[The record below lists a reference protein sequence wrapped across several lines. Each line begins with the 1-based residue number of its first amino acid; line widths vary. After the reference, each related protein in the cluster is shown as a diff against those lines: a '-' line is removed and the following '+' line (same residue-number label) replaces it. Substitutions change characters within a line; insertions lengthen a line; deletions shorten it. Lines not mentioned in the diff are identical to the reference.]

1 MAAMSVIGIDFGNE
15 SCYIAVAKAGG
26 IETIAND
33 YSLRGT
39 PSCVAFSPKNRIL
52 GVAAKNQMVTNMKN
66 TVFGFKRLLGR
77 KFSDP
82 HVQKELKQFPFK
94 VEPRADGGIGI
105 RINYLGEDNVFSP
118 EQITAMLFTKL
129 KESAAIALQTPIND
143 CVISVPSYFTNA
155 ERNAL
160 LDAAAIAGLNVL
172 RLMNETTATAL
183 AYGIYKQDLPA
194 PEEKSKNVVF
204 VDFGHSSLQV
214 AACAFNKGKLRILAT
229 SSDPCCGGRDI
240 DIALAEYFCQ
250 DFMTRYKLDP
260 RKNQRAYLRLLQE
273 VEKLKKQMSANSTR
287 LPLNIECFMEERD
300 VSGDMQRSQMEQICA
315 DTFNRVERTLRNI
328 LHNAKLRPEDISALE
343 IVGGSTR
350 IPAVKSLIEQVFGK
364 APSTTLN
371 QDEAVSRGCALQCAM
386 LSPAVRV
393 REFNVTDVQP
403 YAVRLA
409 WDAARGEDGDMEVFP
424 AFHAAPFSKM
434 LTFYRREPFSVSAY
448 YSDQVPF
455 PDTFIGQWNVK
466 DVQPTPE
473 GESQKVKLKVRV
485 NIHGIITVASASLV
499 EKKQDAQQSDNV
511 EMENSNENVQNNQTA
526 QETPMDTNGSQEQQ
540 NGPDNQEV
548 REDEMKGEPQQKQS
562 WTQRVG
568 QWFSG
573 DANDDKK
580 DKSKDKTKKVLVKT
594 IELPIDARTHG
605 FSQTELN
612 SYLEQEGKMQAQD
625 RQEKER
631 ADARNALEEYV
642 YELRGKLSEG
652 EVLHDFIA
660 EDQRSRLVNQLD
672 SLEQWLYDEGEDQN
686 RQVYSDK
693 LTELRTEG
701 EPIKQRRLE
710 FELRPGAL
718 DDFALAIQ
726 LTNKAV
732 DQYKSGDAKY
742 AHLSEADIQKVC
754 DASKSALNWLEGA
767 RQALAHAPRHLP
779 PPHTTHQI
787 RQERQS
793 FENTVNPI
801 LNKPKPKEKT
811 PPPANNTAG
820 DGQNAP
826 EQQASQEQMDVE

>member
-540 NGPDNQEV
+540 NGPENQE
-548 REDEMKGEPQQKQS
+548 
-562 WTQRVG
+562 
-568 QWFSG
+568 

-732 DQYKSGDAKY
+732 DLYKSGDAKY

-754 DASKSALNWLEGA
+754 EASKSALNWLEGA

-826 EQQASQEQMDVE
+826 ASEQQASQEQMDVE

>member
-77 KFSDP
+77 KFTDP
-82 HVQKELKQFPFK
+82 YVQKELKHFPFK
-94 VEPRADGGIGI
+94 VEQRPDDGIGI
-105 RINYLGEDNVFSP
+105 RVNYLGEDNVFSP

-129 KESAAIALQTPIND
+129 KDIATTALQTQVND

-155 ERNAL
+155 ERNSL
-160 LDAAAIAGLNVL
+160 LDAASIAGLNVL

-194 PEEKSKNVVF
+194 AEEKPRNVVF

-214 AACAFNKGKLRILAT
+214 SACAFNKGKLRVLAT

-240 DIALAEYFCQ
+240 DMALAEHFCQ
-250 DFMTRYKLDP
+250 DFVTRFKLDP
-260 RKNQRAYLRLLQE
+260 KKNQRAFLRLLQE

-300 VSGDMQRSQMEQICA
+300 VSGDMQRAQMEQLSA
-315 DTFNRVERTLRNI
+315 DTFNRVERTLRAL
-328 LHNAKLRPEDISALE
+328 LHNAKLRPDEISAVE

-350 IPAVKSLIEQVFGK
+350 IPAVKSLIEQVFNK
-364 APSTTLN
+364 NASTTLN
-371 QDEAVSRGCALQCAM
+371 QDEAVARGCALQCAM

-393 REFNVTDVQP
+393 REFSVTDVQP

-409 WDAARGEDGDMEVFP
+409 WDASRGEDSDMEVFP

-434 LTFYRREPFSVSAY
+434 LTFYRKEPFTVSAY
-448 YSDQVPF
+448 YSDQTPY
-455 PDTFIGQWNVK
+455 PDSFIGQWNIR

-485 NIHGIITVASASLV
+485 NIHGIITIASASLV
-499 EKKQDAQQSDNV
+499 EKKQDASQNENI
-511 EMENSNENVQNNQTA
+511 EMENVNENAQGS
-526 QETPMDTNGSQEQQ
+526 QETPMETNGSSQDQQ
-540 NGPDNQEV
+540 NGPENQE
-548 REDEMKGEPQQKQS
+548 EKSDEKQ
-562 WTQRVG
+562 
-568 QWFSG
+568 
-573 DANDDKK
+573 
-580 DKSKDKTKKVLVKT
+580 DKSKDKAKKVIVKT
-594 IELPIDARTHG
+594 VELPIDARTHG
-605 FSQTELN
+605 YSQHELN

-652 EVLHDFIA
+652 ESLHDFVA
-660 EDQRSRLVNQLD
+660 EDQRNRLVNQLD
-672 SLEQWLYDEGEDQN
+672 ALEQWLYDEGEDQN

-693 LTELRTEG
+693 LTELKTEG

-710 FELRPGAL
+710 YELRPGAL

-726 LTNKAV
+726 LTNKAI
-732 DQYKSGDAKY
+732 DLYRAGDAKY
-742 AHLSEADIQKVC
+742 SHLSEADMQKVC
-754 DASKSALNWLEGA
+754 EAAKSALNWLEAA
-767 RQALAHAPRHLP
+767 RQAAAHAPRHQP

-793 FENTVNPI
+793 FEGIVNPI

-811 PPPANNTAG
+811 PPPANPTG
-820 DGQNAP
+820 DGAAAP
-826 EQQASQEQMDVE
+826 ASDAPHDNMMDVE

>member
-82 HVQKELKQFPFK
+82 LVQKELKHFPFK
-94 VEPRADGGIGI
+94 VEQRPDGGIGI
-105 RINYLGEDNVFSP
+105 RVNYLGEDNVFSP

-129 KESAAIALQTPIND
+129 KDIATVALQTQIND

-160 LDAAAIAGLNVL
+160 LNAASIAGLNVL

-194 PEEKSKNVVF
+194 PEEKPRNVVF

-214 AACAFNKGKLRILAT
+214 AACAFNKGKLRVLAT
-229 SSDPCCGGRDI
+229 ATDPQCGGRDI
-240 DIALAEYFCQ
+240 DMALAEHFCQ
-250 DFMTRYKLDP
+250 DFLTRFKLDA
-260 RKNQRAYLRLLQE
+260 RKNQRAFLRLLQE

-300 VSGDMQRSQMEQICA
+300 VSGDMQRTQMEQLSA
-315 DTFNRVERTLRNI
+315 ETFNRVERTLRDL
-328 LHNAKLRPEDISALE
+328 LHNAKLRPEDIYSVE

-350 IPAVKSLIEQVFGK
+350 IPAVKGLIEQVYGK
-364 APSTTLN
+364 TASTTLN

-393 REFNVTDVQP
+393 REFSVTDVQP
-403 YAVRLA
+403 YAVHLA

-424 AFHAAPFSKM
+424 AFHAAPFTKM
-434 LTFYRREPFSVSAY
+434 LTFYRKEPFSVSAY
-448 YSDQVPF
+448 YSGQIPF
-455 PDTFIGQWNVK
+455 PDTFIGQWHIR
-466 DVQPTPE
+466 DVQPTAE

-485 NIHGIITVASASLV
+485 NINGIVTVASASLV
-499 EKKQDAQQSDNV
+499 EKKQDNAQNENI
-511 EMENSNENVQNNQTA
+511 EMENSENTP
-526 QETPMDTNGSQEQQ
+526 QEAPMETNGGSQESQQ
-540 NGPDNQEV
+540 NGPENQEV
-548 REDEMKGEPQQKQS
+548 RQDDTGDEPQQKQS

-573 DANDDKK
+573 ENADDKK
-580 DKSKDKTKKVLVKT
+580 DKSKEKTKKVLVKT
-594 IELPIDARTHG
+594 VELPIDARTHG
-605 FSQTELN
+605 YTQQELN
-612 SYLEQEGKMQAQD
+612 TYMEQEGKMQAQD

-652 EVLHDFIA
+652 SALHEFVAD
-660 EDQRSRLVNQLD
+660 EQRGRLVNQLD
-672 SLEQWLYDEGEDQN
+672 ALEQWLYDEGEDQN

-718 DDFALAIQ
+718 DDFALSIQ
-726 LTNKAV
+726 LANKAI
-732 DQYKSGDAKY
+732 DLYKAGDAKY
-742 AHLSEADIQKVC
+742 AHLTEADIQKVSE
-754 DASKSALNWLEGA
+754 ATQNALNWLEKT
-767 RQALAHAPRHLP
+767 RQTIAHTPRHQP
-779 PPHTTHQI
+779 PPTTTHQI
-787 RQERQS
+787 RTERQN
-793 FENTVNPI
+793 FETSVNPI

-811 PPPANNTAG
+811 PPPATNQTAG
-820 DGQNAP
+820 DGA
-826 EQQASQEQMDVE
+826 ASDQPQEQMDVE

>member
-26 IETIAND
+26 IETITND

-77 KFSDP
+77 KYSDP
-82 HVQKELKQFPFK
+82 HVQKELKHFPFK
-94 VEPRADGGIGI
+94 VEQRTDGGIGI
-105 RINYLGEDNVFSP
+105 RVNYLGEDNVFSP

-129 KESAAIALQTPIND
+129 KDVAATALQTQVND

-160 LDAAAIAGLNVL
+160 LDAATIAGLNVL
-172 RLMNETTATAL
+172 RLMNETSATAL

-194 PEEKSKNVVF
+194 PEEKPRNVVF

-214 AACAFNKGKLRILAT
+214 AACAFNKGKLRVLAT
-229 SSDPCCGGRDI
+229 STDPFCGGRDI
-240 DIALAEYFCQ
+240 DMALAEYFCQ
-250 DFMTRYKLDP
+250 DFMTRYKLDA
-260 RKNQRAYLRLLQE
+260 RKNQRAFLRLLQE
-273 VEKLKKQMSANSTR
+273 VEKIKKQMSANSTR

-300 VSGDMQRSQMEQICA
+300 VTGEMQRPQMEQICA
-315 DTFNRVERTLRNI
+315 ETFNRVERTLRGI
-328 LHNAKLRPEDISALE
+328 LHNAKLRPEDINSVE

-364 APSTTLN
+364 QASTTLN

-393 REFNVTDVQP
+393 REFNVTDAQP

-434 LTFYRREPFSVSAY
+434 LTFYRKEPFSVSAY
-448 YSDQVPF
+448 YSDQVPY
-455 PDTFIGQWNVK
+455 PDSFIGQWNIR
-466 DVQPTPE
+466 DVQATAE

-485 NIHGIITVASASLV
+485 NIHGIVTVASASLV
-499 EKKQDAQQSDNV
+499 EKKQDSSQNENV
-511 EMENSNENVQNNQTA
+511 EMENSNENA
-526 QETPMDTNGSQEQQ
+526 QGTQDAPMETNGGSQEQQQQQQQQ
-540 NGPDNQEV
+540 NGPDNQE
-548 REDEMKGEPQQKQS
+548 EN
-562 WTQRVG
+562 
-568 QWFSG
+568 
-573 DANDDKK
+573 NDDKK
-580 DKSKDKTKKVLVKT
+580 DKSKDKSKKVLVKT

-605 FSQTELN
+605 FAQHDLN
-612 SYLEQEGKMQAQD
+612 SYMEQEGKMQAQD

-652 EVLHDFIA
+652 EVLHDFVA
-660 EDQRSRLVNQLD
+660 EDQRQRLVNQLD
-672 SLEQWLYDEGEDQN
+672 ALEQWLYDEGEDQN

-693 LTELRTEG
+693 LGELRTEG

-718 DDFALAIQ
+718 DDYALAIQ

-732 DQYKSGDAKY
+732 DLYRSGDAKY
-742 AHLSEADIQKVC
+742 AHLTEADIQKVV
-754 DASKSALNWLEGA
+754 DAAKNALTWLENA

-787 RQERQS
+787 RQERQT

-801 LNKPKPKEKT
+801 LNKLKPKEKT
-811 PPPANNTAG
+811 PPPANPTAG
-820 DGQNAP
+820 DGQTADAP
-826 EQQASQEQMDVE
+826 SQEQMDVE

>member
-39 PSCVAFSPKNRIL
+39 PSCVAFSQKNRIL

-82 HVQKELKQFPFK
+82 HVQKEFKNFPFK
-94 VEPRADGGIGI
+94 VEPRPDGGIGI
-105 RINYLGEDNVFSP
+105 RVNYLGEDNVFSP

-129 KESAAIALQTPIND
+129 KESAMIALQTPIND
-143 CVISVPSYFTNA
+143 CVICVPSYFTNA

-183 AYGIYKQDLPA
+183 AYGIYKQDLPT

-214 AACAFNKGKLRILAT
+214 SACAFNKGKLRVLAT
-229 SSDPCCGGRDI
+229 SCDAFCGGRDI
-240 DIALAEYFCQ
+240 DTALAEYFCQ
-250 DFMTRYKLDP
+250 DFISRYKLDP
-260 RKNQRAYLRLLQE
+260 KKNQRAYLRLLQE
-273 VEKLKKQMSANSTR
+273 VEKLKKQMSANNTR

-300 VSGDMQRSQMEQICA
+300 VSGDMQRSQMEQLCA
-315 DTFNRVERTLRNI
+315 ETFSRIEKTLRNI
-328 LHNAKLRPEDISALE
+328 LYNAKLRSEDISSVE

-350 IPAVKSLIEQVFGK
+350 IPAVKNLIENVFGK
-364 APSTTLN
+364 QPSTTLN

-393 REFNVTDVQP
+393 REFSVTDVQP
-403 YAVRLA
+403 YGVRLA
-409 WDAARGEDGDMEVFP
+409 WDQDGDMEVFP

-434 LTFYRREPFSVSAY
+434 LTFYRKEPFSVSAF
-448 YSDQVPF
+448 YSEQVPY
-455 PDTFIGQWNVK
+455 PDSFIGQWYIK

-499 EKKQDAQQSDNV
+499 EKKQEVGQSEGV
-511 EMENSNENVQNNQTA
+511 EMENANENAPNQKC
-526 QETPMDTNGSQEQQ
+526 QEQPMDTNGTQEQQ
-540 NGPDNQEV
+540 NGPENQEV
-548 REDEMKGEPQQKQS
+548 REDEMKGEPEEKQS

-573 DANDDKK
+573 D
-580 DKSKDKTKKVLVKT
+580 KSKDKTKKVLVKT
-594 IELPIDARTHG
+594 VELPIDSRTHG
-605 FSQTELN
+605 LSQTELN
-612 SYLEQEGKMQAQD
+612 SFLEQEGKMQAQD

-642 YELRGKLSEG
+642 YELRGKLCDG
-652 EVLHDFIA
+652 VLRDFIGD
-660 EDQRSRLVNQLD
+660 EPRDRLISSLD
-672 SLEQWLYDEGEDQN
+672 SIETWLYDEGEDQT

-693 LTELRTEG
+693 LTQLRTEG
-701 EPIKQRRLE
+701 EPIQQRRLE

-718 DDFALAIQ
+718 DDFALVIQ

-732 DQYKSGDAKY
+732 DLYRSGDAKY
-742 AHLSEADIQKVC
+742 SHLVEADIQKVC
-754 DASKSALNWLEGA
+754 EASKNALSWLESA
-767 RQALAHAPRHLP
+767 RHALARAPLTQA

-787 RQERQS
+787 RQERQN
-793 FENTVNPI
+793 FENIVNPI
-801 LNKPKPKEKT
+801 INKPKPKEKT
-811 PPPANNTAG
+811 PPPATAG
-820 DGQNAP
+820 DGQETTTTASSEQAP
-826 EQQASQEQMDVE
+826 PSQEQMDVE

>member
-194 PEEKSKNVVF
+194 PEEKSRNVVF

-240 DIALAEYFCQ
+240 DIAVAEYFCQ
-250 DFMTRYKLDP
+250 DFMSRYKLDP
-260 RKNQRAYLRLLQE
+260 RKNQRAYMRLLQE

-300 VSGDMQRSQMEQICA
+300 VSGDMQRSQMEQLCA

-328 LHNAKLRPEDISALE
+328 LHNAKLRPEDISSIE

-511 EMENSNENVQNNQTA
+511 EMENSNENVQNNQNV
-526 QETPMDTNGSQEQQ
+526 QETPMDTNASQEQQQ

-573 DANDDKK
+573 D
-580 DKSKDKTKKVLVKT
+580 KSKDKTKKVLVKT

-612 SYLEQEGKMQAQD
+612 SYLEKEGKMQAQD

-660 EDQRSRLVNQLD
+660 EEQRNRLVNQLD

-693 LTELRTEG
+693 LTELKTEG

-732 DQYKSGDAKY
+732 DLYRSGDAKY
-742 AHLSEADIQKVC
+742 SHLSEADIQKVC
-754 DASKSALNWLEGA
+754 EASKSALNWLEGA

-793 FENTVNPI
+793 FENIVNPI

-820 DGQNAP
+820 DGQNNAP
-826 EQQASQEQMDVE
+826 PNEQQASQEQMDVE

>member
-82 HVQKELKQFPFK
+82 LVQKELKHFPFK

-105 RINYLGEDNVFSP
+105 RVNYLGEDNVFSP

-129 KESAAIALQTPIND
+129 KDVATTALQTQIND

-160 LDAAAIAGLNVL
+160 LNAAAIAGLNVL
-172 RLMNETTATAL
+172 RLFNETTATAL
-183 AYGIYKQDLPA
+183 TYGIYKQDLPA
-194 PEEKSKNVVF
+194 PEEKPRNVVF

-214 AACAFNKGKLRILAT
+214 SACAFNKGKLRVLAT
-229 SSDPCCGGRDI
+229 ASDSQCGGRDI
-240 DIALAEYFCQ
+240 DSALAEYFCQ
-250 DFMTRYKLDP
+250 DFITRYKLDP
-260 RKNQRAYLRLLQE
+260 KKNQRAYQRLLQE

-315 DTFNRVERTLRNI
+315 DTFTKVERTLRAI
-328 LHNAKLRPEDISALE
+328 LHNAKLRPEDISSVE

-350 IPAVKSLIEQVFGK
+350 IPAVKGLIEQVFGK
-364 APSTTLN
+364 HASTTLN
-371 QDEAVSRGCALQCAM
+371 QDESVSRGCALQCAM

-393 REFNVTDVQP
+393 REFSVTDVQP

-434 LTFYRREPFSVSAY
+434 LTFYRKEPFTVSAY

-455 PDTFIGQWNVK
+455 PDTFIGQWHIK
-466 DVQPTPE
+466 DVQPTAE

-499 EKKQDAQQSDNV
+499 EKKQDAAQNDNV
-511 EMENSNENVQNNQTA
+511 EMENSNENVNNS
-526 QETPMDTNGSQEQQ
+526 QEAPMETNGSQEQPQ

-573 DANDDKK
+573 D
-580 DKSKDKTKKVLVKT
+580 KSKEKSKKVLVKT
-594 IELPIDARTHG
+594 VELPIEARTHG
-605 FSQTELN
+605 YSQQELN
-612 SYLEQEGKMQAQD
+612 SYMEQEGKMQAQD

-652 EVLHDFIA
+652 ETLHDFVA
-660 EDQRSRLVNQLD
+660 EDQRHKLVNQLD
-672 SLEQWLYDEGEDQN
+672 ALEQWLYDEGEDQN

-710 FELRPGAL
+710 YELRPGAL
-718 DDFALAIQ
+718 DDLSLAVQ
-726 LTNKAV
+726 LANKAV
-732 DQYKSGDAKY
+732 DLYKSGDAKY
-742 AHLSEADIQKVC
+742 AHLSEADIQKVA
-754 DASKSALNWLEGA
+754 DAAKNALNWLESA
-767 RQALAHAPRHLP
+767 RQALAHAPRHQP

-787 RQERQS
+787 RQERQNL
-793 FENTVNPI
+793 ENTVNPI

-811 PPPANNTAG
+811 PPPSNPTAG
-820 DGQNAP
+820 DGQPGAAP
-826 EQQASQEQMDVE
+826 ADQQPPENMDVE

>member
-15 SCYIAVAKAGG
+15 SCYVAVAKAGG

-82 HVQKELKQFPFK
+82 HVQKELKHFPFK
-94 VEPRADGGIGI
+94 VEQRQDGGIGI
-105 RINYLGEDNVFSP
+105 RVNYLGEDNVFSP

-129 KESAAIALQTPIND
+129 KDIAATALQTQIND
-143 CVISVPSYFTNA
+143 CVISVPSYFTNT

-160 LDAAAIAGLNVL
+160 LEAAAIAGLNVL

-194 PEEKSKNVVF
+194 PEEKPRNVVF

-214 AACAFNKGKLRILAT
+214 AACAFNKGKLRVLAT
-229 SSDPCCGGRDI
+229 ATDPQCGGRDI
-240 DIALAEYFCQ
+240 DMALAEYFCQ
-250 DFMTRYKLDP
+250 DFITRYKLDP
-260 RKNQRAYLRLLQE
+260 RKNQRAFLRLLQE

-300 VSGDMQRSQMEQICA
+300 VSGDMQRLQMEQLSA
-315 DTFNRVERTLRNI
+315 DTFTRVERTLRALI
-328 LHNAKLRPEDISALE
+328 HNAKLRPEDIHSVE

-350 IPAVKSLIEQVFGK
+350 IPSVKSLIEQVFNK
-364 APSTTLN
+364 NASTTLN

-393 REFNVTDVQP
+393 REFSVTDVQP

-409 WDAARGEDGDMEVFP
+409 WDAARHDDGDMEVFP

-434 LTFYRREPFSVSAY
+434 LTFYRKEPFSVSAY
-448 YSDQVPF
+448 YSNQVPY
-455 PDTFIGQWNVK
+455 PDSFIGQWHIK
-466 DVQPTPE
+466 DIQATPE

-485 NIHGIITVASASLV
+485 NIHGIVTVASASLV
-499 EKKQDAQQSDNV
+499 EKKQECGQNESI
-511 EMENSNENVQNNQTA
+511 EMENASEGNGQAGEA
-526 QETPMDTNGSQEQQ
+526 HDAAMDTSGGGGGAD
-540 NGPDNQEV
+540 GPEGA
-548 REDEMKGEPQQKQS
+548 EDQ
-562 WTQRVG
+562 
-568 QWFSG
+568 
-573 DANDDKK
+573 NDDKK
-580 DKSKDKTKKVLVKT
+580 DKSKDKSKKVLVKT
-594 IELPIDARTHG
+594 IELPIDAQVPG
-605 FSQTELN
+605 FSQHDLN
-612 SYLEQEGKMQAQD
+612 GFMEQEGKMQAQD

-652 EVLHDFIA
+652 ETLHDFVA
-660 EDQRSRLVNQLD
+660 EDQRNRLVNQLD
-672 SLEQWLYDEGEDQN
+672 ALEQWLYDEGEDQN
-686 RQVYSDK
+686 RQVYCDK
-693 LTELRTEG
+693 LNELRTEG

-718 DDFALAIQ
+718 DDFALTIQ
-726 LTNKAV
+726 LTNKAI
-732 DQYKSGDAKY
+732 DLYKSGDAKY
-742 AHLSEADIQKVC
+742 SHLADSDIQKVVE
-754 DASKSALNWLEGA
+754 ASKNALNWLEGA
-767 RQALAHAPRHLP
+767 RQTLAHAPRHHP

-787 RQERQS
+787 RQERQN
-793 FENTVNPI
+793 FESIVNPI

-811 PPPANNTAG
+811 PPPANGANPTG
-820 DGQNAP
+820 DGQPDAP
-826 EQQASQEQMDVE
+826 PAPAPTAPSAEQMDVE

>member
-39 PSCVAFSPKNRIL
+39 PSCVAFSQKNRIL

-82 HVQKELKQFPFK
+82 HVQKEFKNFPFK
-94 VEPRADGGIGI
+94 VEPRPDGGIGI
-105 RINYLGEDNVFSP
+105 RVNYLGEDNVFSP

-129 KESAAIALQTPIND
+129 KESAMIALQTPIND
-143 CVISVPSYFTNA
+143 CVICVPSYFTNA

-183 AYGIYKQDLPA
+183 AYGIYKQDLPT

-214 AACAFNKGKLRILAT
+214 SACAFNKGKLRVLAT
-229 SSDPCCGGRDI
+229 SCDAFCGGRDI
-240 DIALAEYFCQ
+240 DTALAEYFCQ
-250 DFMTRYKLDP
+250 DFISRYKLDP
-260 RKNQRAYLRLLQE
+260 KKNQRAYLRLLQE
-273 VEKLKKQMSANSTR
+273 VEKLKKQMSANNTR

-300 VSGDMQRSQMEQICA
+300 VSGDMQRSQMEQLCA
-315 DTFNRVERTLRNI
+315 ETFSRIEKTLRNI
-328 LHNAKLRPEDISALE
+328 LYNAKLRSEDISSVE

-350 IPAVKSLIEQVFGK
+350 IPAVKNLIENVFGK
-364 APSTTLN
+364 QPSTTLN

-393 REFNVTDVQP
+393 REFSVTDVQP
-403 YAVRLA
+403 YGVRLA
-409 WDAARGEDGDMEVFP
+409 WDQDGDMEVFP

-434 LTFYRREPFSVSAY
+434 LTFYRKEPFSVSAF
-448 YSDQVPF
+448 YSEQVPY
-455 PDTFIGQWNVK
+455 PDSFIGQWYIK

-499 EKKQDAQQSDNV
+499 EKKQEVGQSEGV
-511 EMENSNENVQNNQTA
+511 EMENANENAPNQKC
-526 QETPMDTNGSQEQQ
+526 QEQPMDTNGTQEQQ
-540 NGPDNQEV
+540 NGPENQEV
-548 REDEMKGEPQQKQS
+548 REDEMKGEPEEKQS

-573 DANDDKK
+573 EDDKK

-594 IELPIDARTHG
+594 VELPIDSRTHG
-605 FSQTELN
+605 LSQTELN
-612 SYLEQEGKMQAQD
+612 SFLEQEGKMQAQD

-642 YELRGKLSEG
+642 YELRGKLCDG
-652 EVLHDFIA
+652 VLRDFIGD
-660 EDQRSRLVNQLD
+660 EPRDRLISSLD
-672 SLEQWLYDEGEDQN
+672 SIETWLYDEGEDQT

-693 LTELRTEG
+693 LTQLRTEG
-701 EPIKQRRLE
+701 EPIQQRRLE

-718 DDFALAIQ
+718 DDFALVIQ

-732 DQYKSGDAKY
+732 DLYRSGDAKY
-742 AHLSEADIQKVC
+742 SHLVEADIQKVC
-754 DASKSALNWLEGA
+754 EASKNALSWLESA
-767 RQALAHAPRHLP
+767 RHALARAPLTQA

-787 RQERQS
+787 RQERQN
-793 FENTVNPI
+793 FENIVNPI
-801 LNKPKPKEKT
+801 INKPKPKEKT
-811 PPPANNTAG
+811 PPPATAG
-820 DGQNAP
+820 DGQETTTTASSEQAP
-826 EQQASQEQMDVE
+826 PSQEQMDVE

>member
-39 PSCVAFSPKNRIL
+39 PSCVAFSTKNRIL

-77 KFSDP
+77 KFNDP
-82 HVQKELKQFPFK
+82 HVQKELKHYPFK
-94 VEPRADGGIGI
+94 VEERPDGGIGI
-105 RINYLGEDNVFSP
+105 RVNYLGEDNVFSP

-129 KESAAIALQTPIND
+129 KDVAETALQTPIND
-143 CVISVPSYFTNA
+143 CVISVPSYYTNA

-160 LDAAAIAGLNVL
+160 LDAAHIAGLNVL

-194 PEEKSKNVVF
+194 PEEKPRNVIF

-214 AACAFNKGKLRILAT
+214 SACAFNRGKLRVLAT
-229 SSDPCCGGRDI
+229 ASDDHCGGRDI
-240 DIALAEYFCQ
+240 DTGLAEYFCQ
-250 DFMTRYKLDP
+250 DFITRYKLDP

-300 VSGDMQRSQMEQICA
+300 VTGDMQRSQMEQICQ
-315 DTFNRVERTLRNI
+315 DTFTRVERTLRAI
-328 LHNAKLRPEDISALE
+328 VHNAKLRPEDIHSIE

-350 IPAVKSLIEQVFGK
+350 IPAVKGLIEQVFGK
-364 APSTTLN
+364 QPSTTLN

-393 REFNVTDVQP
+393 REFSITDVQP
-403 YAVRLA
+403 YAVRLV
-409 WDAARGEDGDMEVFP
+409 WDTARGEDADMEVFP

-434 LTFYRREPFSVSAY
+434 LTFYRKEPFSVSAY
-448 YSDQVPF
+448 YADPVPY
-455 PDTFIGQWNVK
+455 PDSLIGQWHIR
-466 DVQPTPE
+466 DIQPTAD
-473 GESQKVKLKVRV
+473 GECQKVKLKVRV

-499 EKKQDAQQSDNV
+499 EKKQESAQSQNDNV
-511 EMENSNENVQNNQTA
+511 DMENSNENGQNS
-526 QETPMDTNGSQEQQ
+526 QEAPMETNGTQEQQ
-540 NGPDNQEV
+540 PNGPDNQE
-548 REDEMKGEPQQKQS
+548 ES
-562 WTQRVG
+562 
-568 QWFSG
+568 
-573 DANDDKK
+573 DDKK
-580 DKSKDKTKKVLVKT
+580 DKSKDKTKKVIVKT
-594 IELPIDARTHG
+594 VELPIDARTHG
-605 FSQTELN
+605 HAQHELN
-612 SYLEQEGKMQAQD
+612 GFMEQEGKMQAQD

-652 EVLHDFIA
+652 EALHEFVPPDMR
-660 EDQRSRLVNQLD
+660 ERLVAQLD

-693 LTELRTEG
+693 LSELKTEG

-718 DDFALAIQ
+718 DDFALSIQ
-726 LTNKAV
+726 LANKAV
-732 DQYKSGDAKY
+732 DQFKAGDAKY
-742 AHLSEADIQKVC
+742 AHLPEGDIHKVTEAIKN
-754 DASKSALNWLEGA
+754 AHNWLESA
-767 RQALAHAPRHLP
+767 RQALAHTPRHQP

-787 RQERQS
+787 RQERQT

-811 PPPANNTAG
+811 PPPANPTAG
-820 DGQNAP
+820 DGQPAAAP
-826 EQQASQEQMDVE
+826 PDSEQMDVE

>member
-77 KFSDP
+77 KFNDP
-82 HVQKELKQFPFK
+82 YIQKELKHFPYK
-94 VEPRADGGIGI
+94 VEQRPDGGIGI
-105 RINYLGEDNVFSP
+105 RVNYLGEDNVFSP

-129 KESAAIALQTPIND
+129 KEIAVNALQTPIND

-160 LDAAAIAGLNVL
+160 LDAAGIAGLNVL

-194 PEEKSKNVVF
+194 PEEKPKNVVF

-214 AACAFNKGKLRILAT
+214 SACAFNKGKLRVLAT
-229 SSDPCCGGRDI
+229 SSDPQCGGRDI
-240 DIALAEYFCQ
+240 DMALADYFCQ
-250 DFMTRYKLDP
+250 EFITKYKLDA
-260 RKNQRAYLRLLQE
+260 RKNQRAFLRLLQE

-287 LPLNIECFMEERD
+287 LPINVECFMEERD
-300 VSGDMQRSQMEQICA
+300 VSGDLQRSQMEQICA
-315 DTFNRVERTLRNI
+315 ETFTRFERALRAI
-328 LHNAKLRPEDISALE
+328 LHNAKLRPEDIHSVE

-350 IPAVKSLIEQVFGK
+350 IPAVKSLIEQVFNK
-364 APSTTLN
+364 HASTTLN
-371 QDEAVSRGCALQCAM
+371 QDEAVARGCALQCAM

-393 REFNVTDVQP
+393 REFSVADVQP

-409 WDAARGEDGDMEVFP
+409 WDAAKGEDGDMEVFP

-434 LTFYRREPFSVSAY
+434 LTFYRKEPFSVRAY
-448 YSDQVPF
+448 YSDQIPF
-455 PDTFIGQWNVK
+455 PDQFIGQWQIK
-466 DVQPTPE
+466 DVQPTSE

-499 EKKQDAQQSDNV
+499 EKKQDAQNESI
-511 EMENSNENVQNNQTA
+511 EMENTHDNA
-526 QETPMDTNGSQEQQ
+526 QGQEAAMDTNGANVDQQ
-540 NGPDNQEV
+540 NGPENQE
-548 REDEMKGEPQQKQS
+548 EH
-562 WTQRVG
+562 
-568 QWFSG
+568 
-573 DANDDKK
+573 NDDKK
-580 DKSKDKTKKVLVKT
+580 DKTKEKKKVIVKT
-594 IELPIDARTHG
+594 IELPIDAQTHG
-605 FSQTELN
+605 YSKHELN
-612 SYLEQEGKMQAQD
+612 TYMEQEGKMQAQD

-652 EVLHDFIA
+652 ESLHDFVA
-660 EDQRSRLVNQLD
+660 DDHRSRLVNQLD
-672 SLEQWLYDEGEDQN
+672 SLEQWLYDEGEDQH

-693 LTELRTEG
+693 LSELRTEG

-710 FELRPGAL
+710 YELRPGAL
-718 DDFALAIQ
+718 DDFALSIQ
-726 LTNKAV
+726 LANKGV
-732 DQYKSGDAKY
+732 DQYKAGDIKY
-742 AHLSEADIQKVC
+742 SHLSDNDIQKVSE
-754 DASKSALNWLEGA
+754 AAKNALNWLETA
-767 RQALAHAPRHLP
+767 RQTLAHTPRHQSP
-779 PPHTTHQI
+779 QHTIHQI
-787 RQERQS
+787 RQEKQT
-793 FENTVNPI
+793 FENIVNPI

-811 PPPANNTAG
+811 PPPANPTAG
-820 DGQNAP
+820 DGQP
-826 EQQASQEQMDVE
+826 ENTPSDAQQTQEQMDVE